1 MSRRSFRPNRQT
13 LVLALHFDALP
24 LFLETRR
31 VSKDLVDIAFS
42 SLTRRATKE
51 VKLQNILADNPT
63 TFTNP
68 TRVSTMQLKQ
78 YYLGCLSHASYLI
91 IDEKTHTAVVVDPQR
106 DVEQYIVDAAAAGCE
121 IKYVFL
127 THFHADF
134 LAGHIEL
141 RDKCGAKI
149 YLGARAEPEFEAT
162 KVKDGDRIEFGDVRL
177 EILETPGHTP
187 EGISIL
193 VYDLYKDQAKP
204 LAVLTGDTLFIGDVG
219 RPDLLAS
226 IGVTADELADMLY
239 DSLTNKL
246 VKLPD
251 ATLVYPAHGAGSM
264 CGKNLSK
271 DTVSTIGEQKKF
283 NYALQPMSRAEFKRI
298 VTEEQ
303 PEAPSYFVHDAILNR
318 QERPNLDETLEE
330 SLNALS
336 LDEVLRLKNQGAQL
350 LDVRDAVDFE
360 GAHLAGS
367 INIGI
372 QGKYATWC
380 GTVLNHEH
388 PIVVIAEDR
397 KEAEAII
404 RLGRI
409 GFDNV
414 AGYLREGME
423 ALRQRPDLVA
433 KIDRITAMALSE
445 QLATAAAP
453 TVVDVRSEKEWAAGH
468 IADSVN
474 IPLDHLRDRTGEIA
488 SAGPLVVHCEGGYRS
503 AIAASVLAQAGRP
516 NVLDMVGGIKAWI
529 ASQLPVEAGDSA
541 QTCDSAQAA
550 CSTACAK

>member
-1 MSRRSFRPNRQT
+1 M
-13 LVLALHFDALP
+13 
-24 LFLETRR
+24 
-31 VSKDLVDIAFS
+31 K
-42 SLTRRATKE
+42 
-51 VKLQNILADNPT
+51 
-63 TFTNP
+63 
-68 TRVSTMQLKQ
+68 LKQ

-91 IDEKTHTAVVVDPQR
+91 TDEKTNTAVVVDPQR
-106 DVEQYIVDAAAAGCE
+106 DVEQYIADAAAVSCE
-121 IKYVFL
+121 IKHVFL

-141 RDKCGAKI
+141 RDKCGAEI
-149 YLGARAEPEFEAT
+149 YLGRRAEAEFKAT

-193 VYDLYKDQAKP
+193 VYDLAKSKDKP
-204 LAVLTGDTLFIGDVG
+204 FAVLTGDTLFIGDVG

-226 IGVTADELADMLY
+226 IGVTADELSDMLY
-239 DSLTNKL
+239 HSLTNKL
-246 VKLPD
+246 MKLPD
-251 ATLVYPAHGAGSM
+251 ETLVYPAHGAGSM

-283 NYALQPMSRAEFKRI
+283 NYALQPMSREEFKQI

-318 QERPNLDETLEE
+318 QERPSLDATLSE

-336 LDEVLRLKNQGAQL
+336 VDEVVRLQHQGAQL
-350 LDVRDAVDFE
+350 LDVREAIDFE
-360 GAHLAGS
+360 GAHLAGA

-380 GTVLNHEH
+380 GTVLDQKR
-388 PIVVIAEDR
+388 PIIVIAENG
-397 KEAEAII
+397 KEEEAVT

-414 AGYLREGME
+414 TGYLRDGMD
-423 ALRQRPDLVA
+423 ALRNQPELVA
-433 KIDRITAMALSE
+433 KIERITAVALAE
-445 QLATAAAP
+445 QLDTPAAP

-468 IADSVN
+468 ITHSVN
-474 IPLDHLRDRTGEIA
+474 IPLNHLRDRAAEIDKTH
-488 SAGPLVVHCEGGYRS
+488 PVVVHCEGGYRS
-503 AIAASVLAQAGRP
+503 AIAASVLAQLGRGD
-516 NVLDMVGGIKAWI
+516 VLDMVGGYKAWA
-529 ASQLPVEAGDSA
+529 ASKLPVQVEA
-541 QTCDSAQAA
+541 TT
-550 CSTACAK
+550 STGA

>member
-1 MSRRSFRPNRQT
+1 
-13 LVLALHFDALP
+13 
-24 LFLETRR
+24 
-31 VSKDLVDIAFS
+31 
-42 SLTRRATKE
+42 
-51 VKLQNILADNPT
+51 
-63 TFTNP
+63 
-68 TRVSTMQLKQ
+68 MQLKQ

-91 IDEKTHTAVVVDPQR
+91 TDEKTKTAVVVDPQR
-106 DVEQYIVDAAAAGCE
+106 DVTQYLHDAESAGCQ
-121 IKYVFL
+121 IKHVFL

-141 RDKCGAKI
+141 RDQVGAKI
-149 YLGARAEPEFEAT
+149 YLGQRAEAEFQAT

-193 VYDLYKDQAKP
+193 VYDLAKSADKP

-251 ATLVYPAHGAGSM
+251 ETLVYPAHGAGSM

-271 DTVSTIGEQKKF
+271 ETVSTIGEQKKF
-283 NYALQPMSRAEFKRI
+283 NYALQPMSREEFKKI
-298 VTEEQ
+298 VMEEQ

-318 QERPNLDETLEE
+318 QERPNLAETLSE
-330 SLNALS
+330 SLKAMS
-336 LDEVLRLKNQGAQL
+336 LDEVLRLKNQGVQL
-350 LDVRDAVDFE
+350 LDVREAIDFE

-367 INIGI
+367 TNVGI

-388 PIVVIAEDR
+388 PIVVIAETG
-397 KEAEAII
+397 KEEEAVM

-414 AGYLREGME
+414 AGFLGGGMN
-423 ALRQRPDLVA
+423 ALRDRPDLVR
-433 KIDRITAMALSE
+433 KIERITAVALSG

-468 IADSVN
+468 IAGSVN
-474 IPLDHLRDRTGEIA
+474 IPLNHLRDRVKEIA
-488 SAGPLVVHCEGGYRS
+488 TKRPVVVHCEGGYRS
-503 AIAASVLAQAGRP
+503 AIAASVLANAGRP
-516 NVLDMVGGIKAWI
+516 DVLDMVGGFKAWA
-529 ASQLPVEAGDSA
+529 ASKLPVQVEMAVGTGA
-541 QTCDSAQAA
+541 
-550 CSTACAK
+550 